1 MIRYK
6 VIKIEAADYLM
17 IGIVDNN
24 INKVICHMNTF
35 TDIDPAESERLAD
48 IMCNNLNNQS

>member
-1 MIRYK
+1 MNRYE
-6 VIKIEAADYLM
+6 VIKVEAADYLM

-35 TDIDPAESERLAD
+35 TDIDPAELEDLANTIVD
-48 IMCNNLNNQS
+48 HLNKQ